1 MAKNTPTD
9 TSTVQKEKYSFPE
22 LGITVEAES
31 LEIATEMA
39 KKHPDVIYNNN
50 L

>member
-1 MAKNTPTD
+1 MAKNTTTD

-31 LEIATEMA
+31 LEQANEIV
-39 KKHPDVIYNNN
+39 KKQQEEVSK
-50 L
+50 